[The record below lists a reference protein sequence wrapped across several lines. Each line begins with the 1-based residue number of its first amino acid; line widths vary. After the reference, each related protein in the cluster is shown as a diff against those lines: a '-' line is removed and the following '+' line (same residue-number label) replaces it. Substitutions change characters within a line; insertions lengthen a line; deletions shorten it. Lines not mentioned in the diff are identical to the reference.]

1 MRVIVTC
8 RERTMFSLDR
18 LHDPGTAIGAV
29 GISVIALIVAS
40 YPIIKMIGWW
50 MDGGVEPLLAMLS
63 ISMYLV
69 LVVFMAA
76 APAVIAAVIFLIIV
90 ASAIAAPILGQVSE
104 QVQHNRIDSERMTSY
119 ARALEENPMNAA
131 ARMAL
136 AEALYKKGQMD
147 LAIEHMEWTLQQ
159 FPALSM
165 RIRPELDSWKR
176 DRQRIGVAQP
186 IYCHRC
192 QGENHP
198 ECTHCVEC
206 GAPFGRRAGMKLALA
221 RHGGPKMVIRAWI
234 TTASVLILALTLLA
248 IMPIQFAAPIILA
261 SVIVGAWLF
270 LRWAGGDM
278 GTVGY

>member
-1 MRVIVTC
+1 
-8 RERTMFSLDR
+8 MFSLDR
-18 LHDPGTAIGAV
+18 LHDPGTAIGTV
-29 GISVIALIVAS
+29 GLSVMALIVAS

-50 MDGGVEPLLAMLS
+50 MDGGAELLLAIIS
-63 ISMYLV
+63 IFMYLT
-69 LVVFMAA
+69 LVAFTMA
-76 APAVIAAVIFLIIV
+76 APAGIAILIFVIIV
-90 ASAIAAPILGQVSE
+90 VSAIAAPIYGQMSE
-104 QVQHNRIDSERMTSY
+104 QVQHNRIDNDRLTAY

-159 FPALSM
+159 FPALGM

-186 IYCHRC
+186 IFCHRC

-198 ECTHCVEC
+198 ESTSCVEC
-206 GAPFGRRAGMKLALA
+206 GAPFGTRAGMNYALA
-221 RHGGPKMVIRAWI
+221 REGGPKVVIRAWI
-234 TTASVLILALTLLA
+234 TTATVLILAITLLA
-248 IMPIQFAAPIILA
+248 VIPIQYAAPIILA

-270 LRWAGGDM
+270 LRWASGDM
-278 GTVGY
+278 GTVGD